1 MSDFTIHT
9 IETAPDASKPL
20 LEESQ
25 KSFNFIP
32 NLHGVLAQSPQAL
45 EAYKSLSALFSAT
58 SLSTVEKNVVWM
70 AINVENRCLYC
81 VPAHSGIAKMQGVD
95 AATVEALRNATPLA
109 DEKLEALRQFTLKV
123 VRQHGVVGE
132 SDVAVFLGAGF
143 TQQNILDV
151 IVGVA
156 HKTLSNYVNHFAQT
170 PVDAAFAGETWM
182 PPAAVA
188 AE

>member
-1 MSDFTIHT
+1 MPDFKVHT
-9 IETAPDASKPL
+9 VETAPDASKPL

-32 NLHGVLAQSPQAL
+32 NLHGVLAESPQAL
-45 EAYKSLSALFSAT
+45 EAYNALAAQFSAT

-81 VPAHSGIAKMQGVD
+81 VPAHTGIAKMQGVD

-109 DEKLEALRQFTLKV
+109 DKKLETLREFTLKV

-132 SDVAVFLGAGF
+132 SDVAAFLSAGF

-156 HKTLSNYVNHFAQT
+156 HKTISNYVNHFAQT
-170 PVDAAFAGETWM
+170 PVDAAFAGEAWT
-182 PPAAVA
+182 PPAAAA

>member
-1 MSDFTIHT
+1 MSDFKVHT

-20 LEESQ
+20 LEVSQ

-32 NLHGVLAQSPQAL
+32 NLHGVLAESPQAL
-45 EAYKSLSALFSAT
+45 EAYTALSALFSAT

-81 VPAHSGIAKMQGVD
+81 VPAHTGIAKMQGVD
-95 AATVEALRNATPLA
+95 AATVEALRNAAPLA
-109 DEKLEALRQFTLKV
+109 DKKLETLREFTLKV

-132 SDVAVFLGAGF
+132 SDVAAFLGAGF

-156 HKTLSNYVNHFAQT
+156 HKTISNYVNHFAQT
-170 PVDAAFAGETWM
+170 PVDAAFAGEAWTA
-182 PPAAVA
+182 PAAAA

>member
-1 MSDFTIHT
+1 MSEFTIHT
-9 IETAPDASKPL
+9 VETAPDASKPM
-20 LEESQ
+20 LEDSQ

-45 EAYKSLSALFSAT
+45 EAYKALSALFGAT

-70 AINVENRCLYC
+70 AINVENRCVYC

-95 AATVEALRNATPLA
+95 GATVEALRNAAPLA
-109 DEKLEALRQFTLKV
+109 DEKLEALRAFTLKV

-132 SDVAVFLGAGF
+132 NDVEAFLSAGF
-143 TQQNILDV
+143 SQQNILDV

-156 HKTLSNYVNHFAQT
+156 HKTLSNYANHFAQT
-170 PVDAAFAGETWM
+170 PVDAAFAGEAWT
-182 PPAAVA
+182 PPAAAA